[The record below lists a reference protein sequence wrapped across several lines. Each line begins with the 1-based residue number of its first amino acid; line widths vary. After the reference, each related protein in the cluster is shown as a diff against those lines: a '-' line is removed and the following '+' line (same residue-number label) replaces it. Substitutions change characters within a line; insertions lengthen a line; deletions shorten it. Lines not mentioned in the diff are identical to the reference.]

1 MKEIYYYCHLAV
13 IPVRAEPS
21 DPSEI
26 VTQLLFGELLEVL
39 EEKDQWRKIRC
50 FHDGY
55 EGWTDEKL
63 FRPFLSD
70 KRDLNNRLHANTLS
84 INTPTGPQVIIKGA
98 NLHTIEKNTIHIGED
113 RYEILGTPTQNWKE
127 NLESIAMSYLNAPYL
142 WGGRSIFGV
151 DCSGFTQ
158 TVFAFKNIKL
168 PRDAYQQAEV
178 GAKVE
183 FGEQKPM
190 DLAFFVNSK
199 GRVIHVGICL
209 EGNKIIH
216 AYGKIRI
223 DKLDEKGIWVQDMNK
238 YSHTFS
244 HIQRISQ

>member
-1 MKEIYYYCHLAV
+1 MKDLFYCHLAV

-26 VTQLLFGELLEVL
+26 VTQLLFGELLQVL
-39 EEKDQWRKIRC
+39 EEKDQWRKIKC
-50 FHDGY
+50 LHDGY

-63 FRPFLSD
+63 FRPFKGNH
-70 KRDLNNRLHANTLS
+70 KRNNRLYANTLS
-84 INTPTGPQVIIKGA
+84 INTLSGPQVIVKGA
-98 NLHTIEKNTIHIGED
+98 NLHKIEDNKIRIGED
-113 RYEILGTPTQNWKE
+113 KYDILGTHSQNWKE
-127 NLESIAMSYLNAPYL
+127 NLETIAMSYLNAPYL

-158 TVFAFKNIKL
+158 TVFSFKDIQL

-178 GAKVE
+178 GKLIE
-183 FGEQKPM
+183 LGDQKPM

-199 GRVIHVGICL
+199 GKVIHVGICL
-209 EGNKIIH
+209 DDDKIIH
-216 AYGKIRI
+216 AYGKIRV
-223 DKLDEKGIWVQDMNK
+223 DKLDDKGIWVADMNK

-244 HIQRISQ
+244 HIKRIS

>member
-1 MKEIYYYCHLAV
+1 MIKKELFYCHLAV
-13 IPVRAEPS
+13 IPVRAEPR
-21 DPSEI
+21 DPAEI

-39 EEKDQWRKIRC
+39 EEKEQWRKIRC
-50 FHDGY
+50 LHDGY

-63 FRPFLSD
+63 FLPF
-70 KRDLNNRLHANTLS
+70 KGNHKKNERLYANTLT
-84 INTPTGPQVIIKGA
+84 INTKTGPQTIVKGA
-98 NLHTIEKNTIHIGED
+98 NLHKVKGNEIQVGED
-113 RYEILGTPTQNWKE
+113 VYQILGTHTQNWKE
-127 NLESIAMSYLNAPYL
+127 NLETIAMSYLNAPYL

-158 TVFAFKNIKL
+158 TVFAFKNIHL
-168 PRDAYQQAEV
+168 PRDAYQQAEE
-178 GAKVE
+178 GKKIE
-183 FGEQKPM
+183 LGKQKPM

-209 EGNKIIH
+209 EDNKIIH

-223 DKLDEKGIWVQDMNK
+223 DKLDEKGIWVADMNK

-244 HIQRISQ
+244 HIRRIS

>member
-1 MKEIYYYCHLAV
+1 MKDQLYYCHLAV
-13 IPVRAEPS
+13 IPVRAEPR
-21 DPSEI
+21 DPAEI

-39 EEKDQWRKIRC
+39 EEKEQWRKIRC
-50 FHDGY
+50 YHDGY

-63 FRPFLSD
+63 FLPY
-70 KRDLNNRLHANTLS
+70 KGKEPELNNRLYANTLS
-84 INTPTGPQVIIKGA
+84 INTKTGPQVIIKGA
-98 NLHTIEKNTIHIGED
+98 NLHKVDKNKIKIGKD
-113 RYEILGTPTQNWKE
+113 SYEILGMHTQNWKE
-127 NLESIAMSYLNAPYL
+127 NLEGIAMSYLNAPYL

-178 GAKVE
+178 GE
-183 FGEQKPM
+183 TIELGDQKPM

-209 EGNKIIH
+209 DGDKIIH

-223 DKLDEKGIWVQDMNK
+223 DKLDEKGIYVKDMKK

-244 HIQRISQ
+244 HIKRIS